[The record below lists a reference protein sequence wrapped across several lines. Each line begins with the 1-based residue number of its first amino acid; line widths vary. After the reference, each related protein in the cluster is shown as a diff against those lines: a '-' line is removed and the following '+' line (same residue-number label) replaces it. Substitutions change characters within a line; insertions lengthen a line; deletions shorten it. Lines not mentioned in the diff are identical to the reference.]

1 MRDFGD
7 LSYLLRPAFEAKL
20 AAQIAA
26 ATRVTL
32 PPGLPLGAKGLPV
45 QGGAIPW
52 MKQLQKDTAH
62 VLLYTREEYQTI
74 SRPLGIWLESPRGTH
89 NGTIA
94 LHVPGGATL
103 LLADR
108 RRSPCLREEER
119 WRPQLGGR
127 NVVAAAGKSCH
138 EACAAEGGSCVQ
150 RELEWANTCEALSAA
165 FPCEAG
171 CGHQVG
177 PELPAY
183 AVSPSLDTHRQ
194 CLISDIAISKCE
206 AKYGKTSRLCR
217 CVFESAAV
225 HHTSRS
231 RA

>member
-1 MRDFGD
+1 MAM
-7 LSYLLRPAFEAKL
+7 S
-20 AAQIAA
+20 
-26 ATRVTL
+26 RVQ
-32 PPGLPLGAKGLPV
+32 PP
-45 QGGAIPW
+45 
-52 MKQLQKDTAH
+52 
-62 VLLYTREEYQTI
+62 
-74 SRPLGIWLESPRGTH
+74 GIWLESPRGTH

-108 RRSPCLREEER
+108 RKSPFLRDDER
-119 WRPQLGGR
+119 LAPQQGGR
-127 NVVAAAGKSCH
+127 NVVAAAGKSCQD
-138 EACAAEGGSCVQ
+138 ACVAEGGRCVQ
-150 RELEWANTCEALSAA
+150 KELEWANNCEALMAA

-183 AVSPSLDTHRQ
+183 ATSPTLDTHKQ

-206 AKYGKTSRLCR
+206 AKFAKTSRLCR
-217 CVFESAAV
+217 CVFGGS
-225 HHTSRS
+225 SS